1 MTTRTVSVASTVGL
15 HARPAALFVKEVSE
29 SGISVTITKVGGGKT
44 VNAASLLA
52 VMSLGVKHNEEVEL
66 ASDADGAD
74 EILNRL
80 VAFLQID
87 HDAEG

>member
-1 MTTRTVSVASTVGL
+1 MSTRTVVVASAVGL

-29 SGISVTITKVGGGKT
+29 SGIPVTITKDGGKA

-52 VMSLGVKHNEEVEL
+52 VMSLGVRHGEEVEL
-66 ASDADGAD
+66 ASDAEGAD
-74 EILNRL
+74 AVLDKL
-80 VAFLQID
+80 VAFLEID

>member
-1 MTTRTVSVASTVGL
+1 MTTRTVAVASTVGL

-29 SGISVTITKVGGGKT
+29 SGIPVTITKAGGAKT

-52 VMSLGVKHNEEVEL
+52 VMSLGIRHNEEVEL
-66 ASDADGAD
+66 ASDAEGAGEVLD
-74 EILNRL
+74 RL
-80 VAFLQID
+80 VAFLQVD

>member
-15 HARPAALFVKEVSE
+15 HARPASLFVKKVSD
-29 SGISVTITKVGGGKT
+29 SGIPITITKAGGGKA

-52 VMSLGVKHNEEVEL
+52 VMSLGVKHGEEVEL
-66 ASDADGAD
+66 TSDAESAD
-74 EILNRL
+74 QVLDDL
-80 VAFLQID
+80 VAFLEVD